1 MYLTSLGINHF
12 GCSVQSLF
20 WLYTKHCKQLC
31 AWQNCVWLVD
41 GMVQVCVC
49 VQAGMPGSIP
59 VYHRNHHQSQT
70 EHPQK
75 WLSVGGG
82 GEEARKTQRVGGGGE
97 KREILYTGTGIFGPR
112 RRPRTNIIMLL
123 FSGI

>member
-1 MYLTSLGINHF
+1 MAE
-12 GCSVQSLF
+12 
-20 WLYTKHCKQLC
+20 LC
-31 AWQNCVWLVD
+31 MACRRY
-41 GMVQVCVC
+41 GTGVCVC

-82 GEEARKTQRVGGGGE
+82 GGGSE
-97 KREILYTGTGIFGPR
+97 KDTESGRGVKSGRSYVHRYRHFGPR
-112 RRPRTNIIMLL
+112 RRPRTNIIMFL
-123 FSGI
+123 F